1 MKIGQVAFL
10 LALATAIALS
20 IGFGIAIVD
29 LQNTNA
35 VDRTLLIATQVQA
48 AQQQALLA
56 GLIPVAP
63 TRTVLQ
69 SGVYNLFLDWGLGFI
84 GEEMPYRVVDLENVV
99 VFELDL
105 PVNVSWA
112 LVPGAPYYSFYAAN
126 FFPEVSFVPP
136 PYMYLTKQNRERII
150 VSSGCLTN
158 GNCALLGEDQNFN
171 LVPNLLR
178 LIASPFFIDTF
189 FIVGSGLSGETVS
202 FNGTWVIPVP
212 SF

>member
-84 GEEMPYRVVDLENVV
+84 G
-99 VFELDL
+99 FA
-105 PVNVSWA
+105 S
-112 LVPGAPYYSFYAAN
+112 
-126 FFPEVSFVPP
+126 
-136 PYMYLTKQNRERII
+136 ERILGACSW
-150 VSSGCLTN
+150 SSILQFLRCQ
-158 GNCALLGEDQNFN
+158 LLS
-171 LVPNLLR
+171 R
-178 LIASPFFIDTF
+178 S
-189 FIVGSGLSGETVS
+189 
-202 FNGTWVIPVP
+202 
-212 SF
+212 